1 MTLIRTR
8 LKWLMQHRLALFLAL
23 LAIESLFFVTNGLN
37 SMLRQPTDGWELV
50 ILPYDDQITPNG
62 YWLIPY
68 FVGFAFAALIPLWA
82 AFFMP
87 IRLYRQF
94 VFAMASAAL
103 ASYVLYMLFPTYV
116 TKPAPEMVP
125 GDDVFA
131 EILRNSYKLDAAA
144 STHNAAP
151 SQHVF
156 YALINMAFMI
166 RFRPKPG
173 VFGVWVLL
181 GALISA
187 STVLTQRH
195 NLPDLITGYMMAV
208 AAYYVG
214 VRLGERVTQRLGDA
228 DKAYP
233 MSIGRIGRRVRRLRT
248 ARTNPLP

>member
-1 MTLIRTR
+1 MTIIRHR
-8 LKWLMQHRLALFLAL
+8 LKWLVQHRLALFLML
-23 LAIESLFFVTNGLN
+23 LTIQGLFFVTNGLN
-37 SMLRQPTDGWELV
+37 SVLREPTDGWELLW
-50 ILPYDDQITPNG
+50 LPYDDQITPNG

-68 FVGFAFAALIPLWA
+68 FIGFAFAALVPLAA

-94 VFAMASAAL
+94 IFAMASAAL
-103 ASYVLYMLFPTYV
+103 VSYVLYMVFPTYV
-116 TKPAPEMVP
+116 TKPAPETVP
-125 GDDVFA
+125 GDDLFA
-131 EILRNSYKLDAAA
+131 EMLRGSYELDAAA

-166 RFRPKPG
+166 RFRPQPG

-195 NLPDLITGYMMAV
+195 NLPDLVTGYMMAV
-208 AAYYVG
+208 AAYYFG
-214 VRLGERVTQRLGDA
+214 VWLGARVTERLGDG
-228 DKAYP
+228 DRFYP
-233 MSIGRIGRRVRRLRT
+233 IPLGRLRRRVRRMR
-248 ARTNPLP
+248 ARTT

>member
-1 MTLIRTR
+1 MTTIRNR
-8 LKWLMQHRLALFLAL
+8 LTWLLQHRLALFLTL
-23 LAIESLFFVTNGLN
+23 LAIQCLFFVTNGLN
-37 SMLRQPTDGWELV
+37 SVLREPTDGWELV
-50 ILPYDDQITPNG
+50 LLPYDDQITPNG

-68 FVGFAFAALIPLWA
+68 FIGFAFAALVPLWA

-87 IRLYRQF
+87 IQLYRQF
-94 VFAMASAAL
+94 IFAMASAAL
-103 ASYVLYMLFPTYV
+103 VSYVLYMLFPTYV

-125 GDDVFA
+125 GDHLFA
-131 EILRNSYKLDAAA
+131 ELLRGSYELDAAA

-166 RFRPKPG
+166 RFRPRPG

-195 NLPDLITGYMMAV
+195 NLPDLITGYLMAV
-208 AAYYVG
+208 AAYYAG
-214 VRLGERVTQRLGDA
+214 LWLGARVTQRLGDA
-228 DKAYP
+228 DRAYP
-233 MSIGRIGRRVRRLRT
+233 IRLGRLRRRVRRMP
-248 ARTNPLP
+248 ARTT

>member
-1 MTLIRTR
+1 MTTIRTR
-8 LKWLMQHRLALFLAL
+8 FTWLVQNRLALFAAL
-23 LAIESLFFVTNGLN
+23 LAIEALFFVTNGLN
-37 SMLRQPTDGWELV
+37 SILREPTDGWELA
-50 ILPYDDQITPNG
+50 IQPYDDLIVPNG

-68 FVGFAFAALIPLWA
+68 FIGFAFAALIPLWA
-82 AFFMP
+82 AYQMP
-87 IRLYRQF
+87 IKLYRQF
-94 VFAMASAAL
+94 VFAMVTAAL
-103 ASYVLYMLFPTYV
+103 VSYALYMLFPTYV
-116 TKPAPEMVP
+116 TKPTPEMVP
-125 GDDVFA
+125 GNDLFA
-131 EILRNSYKLDAAA
+131 EMLRNSYKLDAAA

-195 NLPDLITGYMMAV
+195 NLPDLITGYLMAV
-208 AAYYVG
+208 AAYYIG
-214 VRLGERVTQRLGDA
+214 VRLGERITQRLGDA

-233 MSIGRIGRRVRRLRT
+233 MPIGRIGRRVRRLRT

>member
-1 MTLIRTR
+1 MTTIRTR
-8 LKWLMQHRLALFLAL
+8 FTWLVQNRLALFAVL
-23 LAIESLFFVTNGLN
+23 LAIEALFFVTNGLN
-37 SMLRQPTDGWELV
+37 SILREPTDGWELA
-50 ILPYDDQITPNG
+50 IQPYDDQIVPNG

-68 FVGFAFAALIPLWA
+68 FIGFAFAALIPLWA
-82 AFFMP
+82 AYQMP
-87 IRLYRQF
+87 IKLYRQF

-103 ASYVLYMLFPTYV
+103 VSYALYMLFPTYV
-116 TKPAPEMVP
+116 TKPTPEMVP
-125 GDDVFA
+125 GNDLFA

-156 YALINMAFMI
+156 YALIIMAFMI